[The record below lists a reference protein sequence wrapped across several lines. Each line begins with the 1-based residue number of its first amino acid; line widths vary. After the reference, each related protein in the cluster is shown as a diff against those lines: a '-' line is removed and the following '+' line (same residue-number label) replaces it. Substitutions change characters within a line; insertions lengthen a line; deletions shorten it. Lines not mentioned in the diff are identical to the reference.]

1 MSHLIE
7 DLPSGSRV
15 QFATPKSMKQA
26 VRVLANEF
34 MSRKNMSDQP
44 LTNLSFSTFA
54 LHPTVLAGLERAGF
68 TLCTSIQKLT
78 LPVALSGKDIAG
90 QAQTGTGKTLAFLVA
105 VVNRLVSRPAMPH
118 RNPIAPR
125 ALILAPTRELA
136 IQIHKDAMRFSGSLG
151 LRFALVYGGVDYEKQ
166 RAALQAGVDVIIATP
181 GRLIDYVRQQRVVD
195 LNACEICVLD
205 EADRMFDLGFIKD
218 IRFLLR
224 KLPPCTERQTLLFS
238 STLNYRVLELA
249 YEHMHQPEKLSVDTE
264 TVTVS
269 RVRQRVYFPADDEK
283 IPLLLGL
290 LLSSGGPRTIVFV
303 NTKAV
308 VEPIARALTSHGFK
322 VGILSGDVAQRKRE
336 TLLTRFQQGELE
348 VLVATDVA
356 ARGIHIEGLQ
366 SVYNYDLPFDPHD
379 YVHRIGR
386 TARLGADGDAISF
399 ACERY
404 ALSLPDIE
412 AFIDQKIPVAQVT
425 PELLSILPRSAN
437 HIHCVGDDDTIKE
450 GQNTRRSPTKMAGQ
464 QRKTTGLAPNARRRR
479 GPDSGPRVA
488 LQSSG
493 SNVTPKVSQTADL
506 DLADAKDAT
515 KAPFDSSEWQSRSP
529 IPNAREV
536 ALRLKAMQQMATSSQ
551 TDAQGQRQA
560 GDPSNQNH
568 KKSLLRHLRDLL
580 ARLFGP
586 LKIS

>member
-1 MSHLIE
+1 MTHLIE
-7 DLPSGSRV
+7 DLPSGSSV
-15 QFATPKSMKQA
+15 QFATLTRAKQA
-26 VRVLANEF
+26 VRVLAIEF
-34 MSRKNMSDQP
+34 MSKKNMSDQP

-54 LHPTVLAGLERAGF
+54 IHPTVLAGLEQAGF
-68 TLCTSIQKLT
+68 TFCTSIQQLT

-105 VVNRLVSRPAMPH
+105 VVNRLVSRPAMPQ
-118 RNPIAPR
+118 RSPIAPR

-136 IQIHKDAMRFSGSLG
+136 IQIHKDAQRFSAGLG
-151 LRFALVYGGVDYEKQ
+151 LRFALVYGGVDYERQ

-195 LNACEICVLD
+195 LHACEICVLD

-224 KLPPCTERQTLLFS
+224 KLPPCTQRQTLLFS

-269 RVRQRVYFPADDEK
+269 RVRQRVYFPAEDEK

-290 LLSSGGPRTIVFV
+290 LLSSGGTRTIVFV

-308 VEPIARALTSHGFK
+308 VEPIARALTHHGFK

-356 ARGIHIEGLQ
+356 ARGIHIDGLK
-366 SVYNYDLPFDPHD
+366 SVYNFDLPFDPHD

-412 AFIDQKIPVAQVT
+412 VFIDQKIPVAQVT
-425 PELLSILPRSAN
+425 PELLSIQPRSAN
-437 HIHCVGDDDTIKE
+437 QMHRAAVGDKVAE
-450 GQNTRRSPTKMAGQ
+450 EQNSRRSPTKMGAQ
-464 QRKTTGLAPNARRRR
+464 QPKTTELSPNARRRR
-479 GPDSGPRVA
+479 RPDSQPRVA
-488 LQSSG
+488 LQSSDG
-493 SNVTPKVSQTADL
+493 NVTPKITKTEG
-506 DLADAKDAT
+506 LADATDVTEAAFDA
-515 KAPFDSSEWQSRSP
+515 SEWQSRSP
-529 IPNAREV
+529 IPHAREV
-536 ALRLKAMQQMATSSQ
+536 ALRLKAMQQMTTAPQ
-551 TDAQGQRQA
+551 TDAQGKGQA
-560 GDPSNQNH
+560 SDSGNQNQ
-568 KKSLLRHLRDLL
+568 KKSLLRHLRDFV